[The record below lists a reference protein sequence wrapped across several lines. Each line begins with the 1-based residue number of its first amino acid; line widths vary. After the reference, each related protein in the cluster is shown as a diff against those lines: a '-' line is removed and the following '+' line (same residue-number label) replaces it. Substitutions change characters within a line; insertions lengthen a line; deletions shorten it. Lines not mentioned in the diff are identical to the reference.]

1 MVGSIENTC
10 IWRIIIIWRN
20 AKRKQ
25 LWDFEIILIVNV
37 FSDIL
42 KIVQEC
48 PLFIEIWTMN

>member
-20 AKRKQ
+20 AEWKQ